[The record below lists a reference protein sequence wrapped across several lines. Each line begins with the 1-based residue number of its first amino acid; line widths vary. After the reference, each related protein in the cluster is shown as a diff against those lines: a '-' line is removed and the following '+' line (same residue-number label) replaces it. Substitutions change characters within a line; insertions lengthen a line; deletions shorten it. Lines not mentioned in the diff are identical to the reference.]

1 MTARKTQ
8 PARIAFLLDNLTG
21 GGAQRVILNL
31 LDGFVAAGDQV
42 DLLVCKM
49 QGDLKERIPANVN
62 LVPLGTTSSWR
73 GLLAAFLIDP
83 GCILPVMAMFTRTG
97 KLPGT
102 FKSLTAITR
111 YLRTQRPKA
120 VLSALPKSNV
130 NAVLAGRRC
139 SGVTRIALGVHVN
152 YSARSRMDKKSNERL
167 DRYWRTLMRRY
178 YPQAD
183 VVIAVSRGAEKDVS
197 EYLGLPRER
206 VTSIYNPIA
215 TPDIGGLCTEVPD
228 HPWFGAEG
236 TPVILGIGR
245 FAAQKNF
252 PLLLEAFARVRRQ
265 RDVRLVRAG

>member
-1 MTARKTQ
+1 MSARKIQ

-111 YLRTQRPKA
+111 YLRAQRPKA
-120 VLSALPKSNV
+120 LLSALPKSNV

-139 SGVTRIALGVHVN
+139 RGVTRIALGVHVN
-152 YSARSRMDKKSNERL
+152 YSATSRMDKEVERETRPL
-167 DRYWRTLMRRY
+167 LADPDAHGITLMRM
-178 YPQAD
+178 
-183 VVIAVSRGAEKDVS
+183 
-197 EYLGLPRER
+197 
-206 VTSIYNPIA
+206 
-215 TPDIGGLCTEVPD
+215 
-228 HPWFGAEG
+228 W
-236 TPVILGIGR
+236 
-245 FAAQKNF
+245 
-252 PLLLEAFARVRRQ
+252 
-265 RDVRLVRAG
+265 